1 MQIDGIIV
9 WRLRCH
15 IVGMV
20 DWFIK
25 AFIWEI
31 HPIFQD
37 QIFEN
42 KFNIGG
48 CNYKQVLPITK
59 HTSAIFQK
67 YVWKNHISSDLWMSL
82 VLFQQD
88 IHVQQLQGDV
98 AQLNNAFY
106 VFLRTSWWRLCHK
119 KDKICVLDDM
129 CVDIKSLDGFINNMY
144 EAINMSKIALL
155 VGQNWFQKMQ
165 LLSNYLSYLWID
177 FQTIIIPT
185 SFPILLASLSIKIHL

>member
-1 MQIDGIIV
+1 
-9 WRLRCH
+9 
-15 IVGMV
+15 MV

-119 KDKICVLDDM
+119 KDIICVLDDM

-165 LLSNYLSYLWID
+165 LLSNYLSYL
-177 FQTIIIPT
+177 
-185 SFPILLASLSIKIHL
+185 